1 MSHPRFSSNSLKN
14 NDIRPYRQTLTAVDA
29 ASLVAALNHPQLP
42 RNSRVGRL
50 LLEHGVINEQQ
61 LNKVLEIQK
70 NSEERICQIIQKHC
84 SVMAEDI
91 CMALAEQ
98 LGAPYVKLRDFDFEQ
113 SAVHFVPE
121 EVAREHLVMPLFVHP
136 DSGSLVVAMEDPT
149 DKDTIDL
156 LHFITGR
163 VLEITVST
171 RADIDM
177 AVAKFYGP
185 IDDSDLLADIDS
197 QVFEPSHK
205 LTEAEIFKLG
215 TQKPTV
221 RLVHNIL
228 LDAISSHASDVHI
241 RPKED
246 SVDLLFRVDG
256 SLLKIRSF
264 NKNILSP
271 IVSRIK
277 ILGGMNIAEHRL
289 PQDGQAVIKRHGQD
303 VDMRISIIP
312 SIYGESTVIRILDT
326 HTSLRRLK
334 DIGFNLHD
342 MEAFSSIISKSAGL
356 ILVTGPTGS
365 GKSTTLYA
373 ALNEITPTKVNV
385 ITVEDPVEYH
395 IDNVLQ
401 IQVRPQTGLTFAR
414 ALRHILRHDPD
425 VVMVG
430 EIRDQET
437 AKIAVESSLTGHL
450 VLSTLHTN
458 SAASSVTRLLEIG
471 IEPYLLNSTLQGV
484 LAQRLV
490 RQNCP
495 HCTAVEE
502 VSDAVRAEVGAE
514 PGEVFYKGAGCA
526 HCYQT
531 GYSGRIAVYELLV
544 VTPEIRECIIQNADA
559 AHIEKVAC
567 ELGMTTLTS
576 CALEVA
582 RQRRTSLAEVYRVRL
597 T

>member
-1 MSHPRFSSNSLKN
+1 MSPPRSSSSSFKN
-14 NDIRPYRQTLTAVDA
+14 NTLRSPQPTLTAVDA

-42 RNSRVGRL
+42 RNSTVGRL
-50 LLEHGVINEQQ
+50 LLENGVITEHQ
-61 LNKVLEIQK
+61 LKKVVELQK
-70 NSEERICQIIQKHC
+70 KSDERICQIIQKHC
-84 SVMAEDI
+84 NVEAEDI
-91 CMALAEQ
+91 SIALAEQ
-98 LGAPYVKLRDFDFEQ
+98 LGAPYVKLQDFDFEQ
-113 SAVHFVPE
+113 SAVHFIPE
-121 EVAREHLVMPLFVHP
+121 EIAREHLVMPLFVHP
-136 DSGSLVVAMEDPT
+136 DSGTLVVSMEDPT

-163 VLEITVST
+163 VLEIAVST
-171 RADIDM
+171 REDIDM

-185 IDDSDLLADIDS
+185 IDDNELLADIDS
-197 QVFEPSHK
+197 QSFEPTHK

-228 LDAISSHASDVHI
+228 LDAINSHASDVHI

-264 NKNILSP
+264 KKSILSP

-277 ILGGMNIAEHRL
+277 ILGSMNIAEHRL

-312 SIYGESTVIRILDT
+312 SIHGESTVIRILDT
-326 HTSLRRLK
+326 HSSLRRLK
-334 DIGFNLHD
+334 DIGFNPHD
-342 MEAFSSIISKSAGL
+342 MQAFSSLINKSAGL

-373 ALNEITPTKVNV
+373 ALNEVTPTNVNV

-490 RQNCP
+490 RKNCP
-495 HCTAVEE
+495 HCTTVEK
-502 VSDAVRAEVGAE
+502 VTDVVRAEVGAE
-514 PGEVFYKGAGCA
+514 PGEVFYRGAGCT

-544 VTPEIRECIIQNADA
+544 VTPQIRECIINNSDA
-559 AHIEKVAC
+559 AHIERVASD
-567 ELGMTTLTS
+567 LGMTTLTS

-582 RQRRTSLAEVYRVRL
+582 RQKRTSLAEVYRVRL